1 MTFRYLCVLVLLLLY
16 PAQGYADTGCLKN
29 PRNCLTAPLCFYS
42 SYTIKNSKP
51 VQRAWSKGSRWAG
64 HVREAKRR
72 GLSCGV
78 KNAPSFTKIQ
88 SLYRMFSSLSKTE
101 RKQLQTKLK
110 SIGAYKSS
118 IDGLY
123 GKNTQ
128 NALKK
133 YINDDL
139 NLEKIND
146 ATTTLAFDALLDR
159 KAETKPLE
167 KETQTATLKEE
178 VEPVETAEQ
187 QSSNE
192 LETKPL
198 EITEELIAQRL
209 SEGDLQSAVLAAKI
223 LAPKGNGPAQ
233 FVLGS
238 AYAEG
243 VGVLQQFKLAHMWLN
258 IASLNGANE
267 AVEARNELQTKMT
280 PDAVM
285 EAQELA
291 LKCIQS
297 TYTNCGELPSSTTT
311 EVVAQAQTEPIQIEA
326 VKQAFTSSS
335 TLRRKQIQYALKEMG
350 LYASSIDAKWGSGTE
365 RGFENYLKLS
375 EQDFTS
381 AQDMV
386 ENLLSKVD
394 APTSFTAKISKKV
407 KTVTK
412 VAPKLSVKKPNFRSP
427 SGWRSFAN
435 VSVSFEQADAICRP
449 QARNAGRGAKA
460 PSMYGSNIT
469 SCNQF
474 GSSITCNSGDLS
486 GFQGFA
492 NAMAS
497 LGAEKNAYNGCMAQ
511 YGWKRTKKQGLFER

>member
-1 MTFRYLCVLVLLLLY
+1 MAFRYLCVLVLLLLY

-139 NLEKIND
+139 NLAKIND
-146 ATTTLAFDALLDR
+146 ATTTLAIDALLDR
-159 KAETKPLE
+159 KAETKPFE

-258 IASLNGANE
+258 IASLNGSNE

-291 LKCIQS
+291 LKCI
-297 TYTNCGELPSSTTT
+297 
-311 EVVAQAQTEPIQIEA
+311 
-326 VKQAFTSSS
+326 
-335 TLRRKQIQYALKEMG
+335 
-350 LYASSIDAKWGSGTE
+350 
-365 RGFENYLKLS
+365 
-375 EQDFTS
+375 
-381 AQDMV
+381 
-386 ENLLSKVD
+386 
-394 APTSFTAKISKKV
+394 
-407 KTVTK
+407 
-412 VAPKLSVKKPNFRSP
+412 
-427 SGWRSFAN
+427 
-435 VSVSFEQADAICRP
+435 
-449 QARNAGRGAKA
+449 
-460 PSMYGSNIT
+460 
-469 SCNQF
+469 
-474 GSSITCNSGDLS
+474 
-486 GFQGFA
+486 
-492 NAMAS
+492 
-497 LGAEKNAYNGCMAQ
+497 
-511 YGWKRTKKQGLFER
+511 